1 MDLLE
6 TPIEGVYIA
15 RTKRLSDERGQ
26 FARLFCMDDLA
37 TAHTGRVIR
46 QINHSVNSTIGT
58 VRGLHYQN
66 HPHAE
71 AKWVR
76 CLKGKIWDVA
86 VDLRR
91 GSATFLYWYAAEL
104 SAENDLSLLVPE
116 GCAHGFQVLEANS
129 EVLYLHT
136 HSYTPASEGGVRFDD
151 AALSI
156 SWPLPVSN
164 VSDRD
169 RNLPLIDDQFK
180 GLAL

>member
-1 MDLLE
+1 MDLLK

-15 RTKRLSDERGQ
+15 HTNRLSDERGQ

-37 TAHTGRVIR
+37 EAHQRRTIR
-46 QINHSVNSTIGT
+46 QINHSVNATIGT

-66 HPHAE
+66 HPFAE

-91 GSATFLYWYAAEL
+91 GSKTFLNWYATEL
-104 SAENDLSLLVPE
+104 SAGNDLALMVPE
-116 GCAHGFQVLEANS
+116 GCAHGFQVLEAHS

-136 HSYTPASEGGVRFDD
+136 NSYTPTSEAGIRFDD
-151 AALSI
+151 AKLSI

-164 VSDRD
+164 MSDRD

-180 GLAL
+180 GLVL